1 MERIQVTDEWLYKYM
16 PLVDTAII
24 KELESQ
30 TNYEYQFS
38 DKFERRMKKQIRR
51 EAHPWINIF
60 VRQAKKAAVL
70 IICASGLIFLLSMS
84 VAAYRNKFFETMKNI
99 WEDSVL
105 YSHHTDIGEE
115 STLLTEN
122 KLIEGDA
129 LAINSESIYLNRED
143 TSFSLNDNHISFPQS
158 AIIAVTKKIAGRDMT
173 IIQDK
178 REDIID
184 FINSIENSKI
194 LSEAETINPNAHLL
208 GIDFSIVLL
217 TMDSERIRVNFSVFD
232 DDRICIYV
240 ISDKEENDI
249 CFWLKSSEA
258 VEKIKALAEY
268 RELNGIKF
276 DLIEK
281 IELSMDK
288 GESYQFSEK
297 EIEQMKG
304 ILKRANIKSI
314 DSNCLYDINFIF
326 YVNGEELYAK
336 FCNDS
341 CKLLAIEGH
350 YFELEEEDANWILEI
365 VGNISTTG

>member
-1 MERIQVTDEWLYKYM
+1 MERIHVTDEWLYKYM
-16 PLVDTAII
+16 PVVDMAII
-24 KELESQ
+24 HELENQ
-30 TNYEYQFS
+30 TDYEYEFS
-38 DKFERRMKKQIRR
+38 NKFERRMKKQIRR
-51 EAHPWINIF
+51 EAHPWINVF
-60 VRQAKKAAVL
+60 VRQAKKAAVFM
-70 IICASGLIFLLSMS
+70 ICASGLIFLMSMS
-84 VAAYRNKFFETMKNI
+84 VAAYRTKFFETVKNI

-122 KLIEGDA
+122 ELIEGYA
-129 LAINSESIYLNRED
+129 LAINTEAIYLNREN

-158 AIIAVTKKIAGRDMT
+158 AIIAVTKKIAGRDKE

-184 FINSIENSKI
+184 FIYYIENSKI
-194 LSEAETINPNAHLL
+194 LSETETINPNAHLL
-208 GIDFSIVLL
+208 GIDFSVVLL
-217 TMDSERIRVNFSVFD
+217 TVDSEHIRVNFSVFD

-249 CFWLKSSEA
+249 SFWLKSSEA
-258 VEKIKALAEY
+258 AGKIKALAEY

-281 IELSMDK
+281 IELSTDK
-288 GESYQFSEK
+288 GESYQFSEN

-304 ILKRANIKSI
+304 ILKRANIKSV
-314 DSNCLYDINFIF
+314 DSKCPYDIRLTF

-341 CKLLAIEGH
+341 CKLLAVEGH
-350 YFELEEEDANWILEI
+350 YFELEEEDANWILDI
-365 VGNISTTG
+365 VGNLNDDI